1 MLAKLR
7 TLDRRLVM
15 GVLFLLFLAG
25 LIYFSGKSQHQIA
38 VEIKPLTVHLRF
50 SDAVKRRLSE
60 TGAVLGVQAIV
71 SDKEVTSSPLDA
83 TVLDH
88 REQVVKPG
96 DDTARF
102 EAKTLELE
110 MPGPS
115 LHLDPTLTFSV
126 VTRLDRPA
134 GNCIHCE
141 SPMLKASS
149 LKEGDNSIELK
160 CDGWLEMGVCVWPK
174 QNQK

>member
-1 MLAKLR
+1 MWAKLKS
-7 TLDRRLVM
+7 LDRRLVM
-15 GVLFLLFLAG
+15 GVMFLLVIGG
-25 LIYFSGKSQHQIA
+25 LIYFSGKAQHEVAI
-38 VEIKPLTVHLRF
+38 EIKPLTVHLRF
-50 SDAVKRRLSE
+50 SDAVKRHLAE

-71 SDKEVTSSPLDA
+71 SDKEVASSPLDA

-102 EAKTLELE
+102 ETKTLDLE
-110 MPGPS
+110 MPGS
-115 LHLDPTLTFSV
+115 SAHIDPTITLSV
-126 VTRLDRPA
+126 VTRLDHPA

>member
-1 MLAKLR
+1 MLANLKR
-7 TLDRRLVM
+7 LDRRLVM
-15 GVLFLLFLAG
+15 GVMFLFLVIG
-25 LIYFSGKSQHQIA
+25 LVYFSRKSQHEVAID
-38 VEIKPLTVHLRF
+38 IKPMTVHLRF
-50 SDAVKRRLSE
+50 SDAVKRHLTE

-71 SDKEVTSSPLDA
+71 SDKEVGSSPLDA

-102 EAKTLELE
+102 EAKVLELE
-110 MPGPS
+110 IPGPS
-115 LHLDPTLTFSV
+115 AHIDPTVTLSV

-149 LKEGDNSIELK
+149 LKDGDNLVELN
-160 CDGWLEMGVCVWPK
+160 CDGWLEMGVCIWPK